1 MTQASFS
8 EMLVLIVLSM
18 STTLAMGLL
27 NPGVAIGIKSSS
39 PKALLLHPSLTS
51 TQYLETKPVKRRR
64 SKAQTNFALL
74 KNSLLEGKKANIMQG
89 RRKISNFGW
98 APTWLYQEIGWTQLQ
113 IVQNIRRAHALVPP
127 LLWACYDFERAKTI
141 IKMI

>member
-1 MTQASFS
+1 MTQSSFS
-8 EMLVLIVLSM
+8 EMLVLIVLCT

-89 RRKISNFGW
+89 RRKISNIGW
-98 APTWLYQEIGWTQLQ
+98 APTGCTGKLGGHNYQLFKILGGYMPLC
-113 IVQNIRRAHALVPP
+113 PP
-127 LLWACYDFERAKTI
+127 CYGPVMTLREQKLSL
-141 IKMI
+141 K

>member
-1 MTQASFS
+1 MTQSSFS
-8 EMLVLIVLSM
+8 EMLVLIVLCM

-74 KNSLLEGKKANIMQG
+74 KNSLLEGKEANIMQG
-89 RRKISNFGW
+89 RRKISNIGW
-98 APTWLYQEIGWTQLQ
+98 GAPTWLHREIVWTQLP
-113 IVQNIRRAHALVPP
+113 IVQNIMRAHTPMPP
-127 LLWACYDFERAKTI
+127 LSE
-141 IKMI
+141 